1 TFRCNKTFIFLDL
14 NCPDPRL
21 KPLCSPPIFLR
32 EPFGLPPYGVKATLK
47 YQIIYEEF
55 ESPTPGDQYATLD
68 ASEVFMPEVGRAS
81 RALLALRRVAPIL
94 KNTNNLVRGR
104 TSSLVFISLPVLN
117 FPAATVDLKSL
128 IERPALGQK
137 VVLHGYL
144 GKRVDMGKRMAFVR
158 LTDPILSQNVQIIAF
173 AKDKSFAKLKSI
185 EANSPVVVQGVVQQ
199 KQPSLKEKPDAREGQ
214 EAKADSIEIALEDIH
229 CLNEFPKDIIMT
241 PDTVFPP
248 EKRHL
253 QIRADSKLRD
263 ALRFRARARNVL
275 REALEECQLPFIE
288 IETPLLF
295 KSTPEGAR
303 EFLVPT
309 RRRGMAYALPQSPQ
323 QYKQIL
329 MASGI
334 PRYYQFARCFR
345 DEDLRADRQP
355 EFTQLDLEMSFATG
369 EDVITVIEAAVKKL
383 WSSLM
388 THSLPSE
395 SFQRTTYEDAMAKFG
410 SDKPDVRIGM
420 EIKRIEHMV
429 PVDLVSKISP
439 LHNPIVEAMKLEGN
453 ENPEDMRNF
462 LNSFMDSPEASIFH
476 KNPAGGPGAFVYDSR
491 KPLSGLQP
499 FGFEATWVLEQELD
513 LKDGDLLIIQ
523 ARENAPFSGGSTPLG
538 DLRREIHKAA
548 VEADLT
554 PAPTGFHFLW
564 VQEFPLFSPITDS
577 EPGQGGAAGIASTH
591 HPFTAPLRESD
602 ISLLL
607 TDPTKVIADHYDLV
621 LNGVELGGG
630 SRRIHS
636 AAVQEFILRDIL
648 KMPAERLADFAH
660 LLEALRAGCPPH
672 AGIALGFD
680 RLVAVMLGKESVRD
694 VIAFPKSGKGED
706 LLIKCPSEMTEESLR
721 TYHLRLQDEDAD
733 GEQKIEGDLGEAI
746 RIGDHATPGAG

>member
-1 TFRCNKTFIFLDL
+1 MLPTHLPARSLPISAV
-14 NCPDPRL
+14 RL
-21 KPLCSPPIFLR
+21 QSYI
-32 EPFGLPPYGVKATLK
+32 EISNY
-47 YQIIYEEF
+47 
-55 ESPTPGDQYATLD
+55 
-68 ASEVFMPEVGRAS
+68 
-81 RALLALRRVAPIL
+81 
-94 KNTNNLVRGR
+94 VRGLR
-104 TSSLVFISLPVLN
+104 VTYPRVPGCVSGYSRGFHCVNRLRQQDGPCPPPSHSFLEDYKQSMN
-117 FPAATVDLKSL
+117 FPAATIDLKSL
-128 IERPALGQK
+128 LERPVSGDK
-137 VVLHGYL
+137 VALHGYL
-144 GKRVDMGKRMAFVR
+144 GRRVDMGKRMAFVR
-158 LTDPILSQNVQIIAF
+158 LSDSTLSHNVQVIAF
-173 AKDKSFAKLKSI
+173 AKNKAAFEKLKAI
-185 EANSPVVVQGVVQQ
+185 EANSPVVVQGTVQE
-199 KQPSLKEKPDAREGQ
+199 KQPSVKEKAAGEQ
-214 EAKADSIEIALEDIH
+214 EKAKADSVEIALEDIH

-241 PDTVFPP
+241 PETVFPA

-253 QIRADSKLRD
+253 QIRTESNLRD
-263 ALRFRARARNVL
+263 ALLFRAKVRNVL
-275 REALEECQLPFIE
+275 REALGELQPPFVD

-309 RRRGMAYALPQSPQ
+309 RRRGLAYALPQSPQ

-369 EDVITVIEAAVKKL
+369 EDVMSIIEAAVKKL

-388 THSLPSE
+388 PEPLAAE
-395 SFQRTTYEDAMAKFG
+395 SFPRSSYQDVMAKYG

-420 EIKRIEHMV
+420 EIKRIDHMI

-439 LHNPIVEAMKLEGN
+439 LNEPIVEAMKLPGN
-453 ENPEDMRNF
+453 EDPDETRRF
-462 LNSFMDSPEASIFH
+462 LTTFMDSPAASGFH
-476 KNPAGGPGAFVYDSR
+476 KNPEGGPGAFVYDSR

-499 FGFEATWVLEQELD
+499 FGFEATWVLEQELN
-513 LKDGDLLIIQ
+513 LEDGDLVLIQ
-523 ARENAPFSGGSTPLG
+523 ARKNAPFSGGSTALG

-548 VEADLT
+548 VEANFK

-564 VQEFPLFSPITDS
+564 VTGFPLFSPISES

-602 ISLLL
+602 VSLLL
-607 TDPTKVIADHYDLV
+607 TDPTKVVADHYDLV
-621 LNGVELGGG
+621 VNGVELGGG

-680 RLVAVMLGKESVRD
+680 RLVAVMLGRESVRD

-706 LLIKCPSEMTEESLR
+706 VLVKCPSEMTEESLR
-721 TYHLRLQDEDAD
+721 TYHLQLRDERA
-733 GEQKIEGDLGEAI
+733 EEK
-746 RIGDHATPGAG
+746 